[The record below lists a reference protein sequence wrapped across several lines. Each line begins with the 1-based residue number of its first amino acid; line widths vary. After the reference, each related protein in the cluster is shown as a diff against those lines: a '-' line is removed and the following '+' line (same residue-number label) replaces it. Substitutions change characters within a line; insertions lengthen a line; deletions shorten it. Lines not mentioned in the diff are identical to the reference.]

1 MPLGSGRK
9 KGWEWQEVSDSGE
22 KGKVVCDHCTEVV
35 SEKVERVR
43 GHLMKCRKRNT
54 ENNNVSV
61 GVGGSEGGLVGAS
74 LGSSSSEAE
83 GTSSDSDSSE
93 IMPSPK
99 KLKGG
104 NISKF
109 VFKTSKVEERE
120 LNKLCA
126 RFFFA
131 CNIPFKVA
139 GNKEFQKFAS
149 SLRPGYVPPS
159 RKQISR
165 ELLEEVYSDVD
176 KVVKKGLYDKD
187 TIILCQDGW
196 SNTQNDPII
205 AHSFHDGSKSYL
217 LNIVDCGASKK
228 TGEYCF
234 KVIDEA
240 IDELREE
247 YSKEV
252 FAVCTDNENKMKK
265 MKDLVSN
272 KYPDMLC
279 YGCSAHYANL
289 LEKDVSL
296 PAVTKHVVEVNK
308 YFRNVHVAHGLLKE
322 KGGRMPQIPNDT
334 RWNSEVDCLESF
346 KDNHNIFMEIR
357 AELMDDMPN
366 N

>member
-1 MPLGSGRK
+1 M
-9 KGWEWQEVSDSGE
+9 
-22 KGKVVCDHCTEVV
+22 
-35 SEKVERVR
+35 
-43 GHLMKCRKRNT
+43 
-54 ENNNVSV
+54 
-61 GVGGSEGGLVGAS
+61 
-74 LGSSSSEAE
+74 
-83 GTSSDSDSSE
+83 
-93 IMPSPK
+93 
-99 KLKGG
+99 
-104 NISKF
+104 
-109 VFKTSKVEERE
+109 
-120 LNKLCA
+120 
-126 RFFFA
+126 
-131 CNIPFKVA
+131 
-139 GNKEFQKFAS
+139 
-149 SLRPGYVPPS
+149 
-159 RKQISR
+159 
-165 ELLEEVYSDVD
+165 
-176 KVVKKGLYDKD
+176 
-187 TIILCQDGW
+187 
-196 SNTQNDPII
+196 
-205 AHSFHDGSKSYL
+205 
-217 LNIVDCGASKK
+217 
-228 TGEYCF
+228 
-234 KVIDEA
+234 IDEA

-366 N
+366 NIGRILDNIGIYREASRLLDDLKKFGVALDKLQSDTCHLSEAVDIWLSLIRDPELRQYREAVEKRFLGAIQPFHIVAFLTDHRYGARQIEVLAGPKGQLFI